1 MDSTSYYEAYVLI
14 INRVFYL
21 KKFQLGAFYSPF
33 LPLLYILGSVLSR
46 FSVCFFM
53 NYPCSEH
60 KLADSGKPGGNK

>member
-1 MDSTSYYEAYVLI
+1 MESTSYYEAYVLI

-53 NYPCSEH
+53 NCPCSEH